1 MSAISSIP
9 STHAVTAPTPQTS
22 KAATPAPAASDGDTA
37 AQENAESITTKTA
50 EAQNGGFAPAQTHRV
65 NKLA

>member
-9 STHAVTAPTPQTS
+9 STQAVTAPPV
-22 KAATPAPAASDGDTA
+22 KASTPAPAASDGDTA

-50 EAQNGGFAPAQTHRV
+50 EAQNGGFAPSQTHLV
-65 NKLA
+65 NKLV